1 MSLRTSN
8 FLVFFSFF
16 PVWYF
21 KFKIFHI
28 DIVIFTAFI
37 TILYF
42 LIFSLNFYI
51 KKKGDFLYNFFIAGI
66 ILFGIDNHLSLHRE
80 LTNSVSF
87 LAKYVGM
94 YNASLFLLTAIFS
107 IILILLTIGKDKVIT
122 IFTVTMLVLFSFSI
136 IDNSKSI
143 KNLKNFEENN
153 LVKNKLPSVV
163 VILDEMSG
171 MNSYES
177 QTDKGKIFNKK
188 MIQMAKQK
196 NLTIFENIYSV
207 NKSTL
212 ISLGSLL
219 NFKENILLNEF
230 LKIENL
236 FFENHS
242 FTQNKLFDNFS
253 NISVHQSVHIN
264 FCNHNNVKKCKAFNP
279 FEKKKY
285 IQGFRDTKL
294 THLINAWKYDGSI
307 LSLFTWRLLRQF
319 NFIDVTISPNGEK
332 ASFPFFFDQITND
345 MKSKKF
351 DLILAHT
358 IVPHKPYGYD
368 SNCNYDGKKSLG
380 NFNNS
385 LSLETHSSYYNTD
398 RICTLKFIN
407 EFLDKINT
415 QKINY
420 KKIYFLSDHGS
431 RILKNDPLN
440 SLSVIYFIKE
450 PNKKFDKIEKKSI
463 LQREFKKDFLN

>member
-8 FLVFFSFF
+8 FLIFFSFF

-28 DIVIFTAFI
+28 DIVIFTVFI

-42 LIFSLNFYI
+42 LTFFLNFYI
-51 KKKGDFLYNFFIAGI
+51 KKKGDFLYNFFVAGI

-94 YNASLFLLTAIFS
+94 YNASLFLLIAIFS
-107 IILILLTIGKDKVIT
+107 IILILLTIGKGKVIT

-196 NLTIFENIYSV
+196 NLTIFENINSV

-219 NFKENILLNEF
+219 NFRENIL
-230 LKIENL
+230 
-236 FFENHS
+236 
-242 FTQNKLFDNFS
+242 
-253 NISVHQSVHIN
+253 
-264 FCNHNNVKKCKAFNP
+264 
-279 FEKKKY
+279 
-285 IQGFRDTKL
+285 
-294 THLINAWKYDGSI
+294 
-307 LSLFTWRLLRQF
+307 
-319 NFIDVTISPNGEK
+319 
-332 ASFPFFFDQITND
+332 
-345 MKSKKF
+345 
-351 DLILAHT
+351 
-358 IVPHKPYGYD
+358 
-368 SNCNYDGKKSLG
+368 
-380 NFNNS
+380 
-385 LSLETHSSYYNTD
+385 
-398 RICTLKFIN
+398 
-407 EFLDKINT
+407 
-415 QKINY
+415 
-420 KKIYFLSDHGS
+420 
-431 RILKNDPLN
+431 
-440 SLSVIYFIKE
+440 
-450 PNKKFDKIEKKSI
+450 
-463 LQREFKKDFLN
+463 